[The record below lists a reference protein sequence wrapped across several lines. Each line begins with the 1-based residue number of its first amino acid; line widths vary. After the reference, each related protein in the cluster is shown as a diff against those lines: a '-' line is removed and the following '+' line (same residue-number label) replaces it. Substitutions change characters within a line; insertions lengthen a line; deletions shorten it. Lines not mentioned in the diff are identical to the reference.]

1 MSMSCVMYSNLLKT
15 KLKSHVTSLH
25 IVGRWELYDVF
36 IFLANLDLFPTE
48 YILKFVFRKSNFIS
62 MIRTI

>member
-25 IVGRWELYDVF
+25 IVGRWELYDAF
-36 IFLANLDLFPTE
+36 IFFDKLGPIPNRI
-48 YILKFVFRKSNFIS
+48 YIK
-62 MIRTI
+62 IRI